1 MLLLGLYFIIQN
13 IYTIYREKIKSIETA
28 SDAQGDGNKLKEML
42 GITHQPE
49 KADFDHSGTLS
60 AKESIVLGIA
70 LGADAFGAGFG
81 AVMIGLNPVIM
92 VGAVGLTKFLLVSAG
107 VLIGKKIVSSGSF
120 SKYASILAGLILIII
135 GVIYFV

>member
-1 MLLLGLYFIIQN
+1 
-13 IYTIYREKIKSIETA
+13 
-28 SDAQGDGNKLKEML
+28 ML

-120 SKYASILAGLILIII
+120 SKYASILAGLI
-135 GVIYFV
+135 